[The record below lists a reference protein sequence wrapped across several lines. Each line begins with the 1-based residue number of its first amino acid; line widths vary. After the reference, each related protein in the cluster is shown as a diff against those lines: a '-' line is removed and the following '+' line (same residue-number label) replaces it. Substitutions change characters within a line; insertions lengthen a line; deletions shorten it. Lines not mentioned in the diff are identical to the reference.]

1 MTATDTA
8 FSLRSLVRSVLD
20 ESAATDPVSLAEI
33 VLDQIA
39 DDDLRAALAETLP
52 GYVRVQINRDNMN
65 ARAAVPRDLH
75 ENAGPGGKAARSWKV
90 GGIREHGRAFRD
102 VVLGQ
107 RLFVKSTDGAKRWR
121 LYGDFDPDDLRNL
134 MADRAGD
141 AQEILS
147 EVERHRRVLK
157 QCEDFG
163 GVRVRDLP
171 DEVLLKAWDGE
182 Q

>member
-1 MTATDTA
+1 MPTLDTA
-8 FSLRSLVRSVLD
+8 FSLRSLVRAVLD
-20 ESAATDPVSLAEI
+20 ESTATDPAPLAELA
-33 VLDQIA
+33 LDRIA
-39 DDDLRAALAETLP
+39 DEDLRAALAETLP

-65 ARAAVPRDLH
+65 ARALPPRDLR
-75 ENAGPGGKAARSWKV
+75 ERAGNDASGGRSSKV
-90 GGIREHGRAFRD
+90 RGIREHGRAFRD

-107 RLFVKSTDGAKRWR
+107 RLFVKSADGAKQWR

-141 AQEILS
+141 AQEIMA
-147 EVERHRRVLK
+147 EVERHNRVLK

-171 DEVLLKAWDGE
+171 DGVLLKAWDGE